1 MSQEKTKAKV
11 LDISLFSRV
20 ISLTKPY
27 KSKFYICVVLSVIL
41 APITMLRPILTGEA
55 INRFIYLKN
64 YQGLIYVSATII
76 FLLIIEFVLRYYF
89 TYKTEWLGLSIIKDL
104 RVTIF
109 KHISKLQMS
118 FFDKTPIGT
127 ATTRTINDLES
138 INEVFGQGS
147 ISILAD
153 LILIV
158 SVFFYMLFY
167 NWKLGLAS
175 LSTLPL
181 FLYAT
186 YVFKEGI
193 KSSFQI
199 VRTEVA
205 RLNAFLQ
212 EHITGVKIIQLF
224 NAYQREF
231 KKFEGINKSHMKAN
245 IDSIWYYSVFFPTV
259 EILST
264 FSVSLMI
271 GTGTFLLLYGKL
283 SLANAGDLATYILLI
298 NMLYRPLRMLAD
310 KFNTLQ
316 MGMVASERVFQVL
329 DTKEFISDTGT
340 IQVKKLKG
348 TVSFDHVSFSYIEN
362 IPVLNDISFSIEAG
376 KTLAI
381 VGATGSGK
389 TSTIGIISRFYEYN
403 GGKVLIDD
411 IPIRDYSLASLRGNM
426 AVVLQDVFLF
436 KGSIYENITLG
447 DSSISLEKVI
457 EASKLLGLHDFI
469 MTLPANY
476 LYEVKERGVTLSVGQ
491 RQLISFIR
499 ALVSDPSIL
508 ILDEATSSVDTNSE
522 ILIQQAIEKLIK
534 GRTSIVIA
542 HRLSTIK
549 HADKIL
555 LFDAGKITEQGSH
568 KELMA
573 LNGHYKKLYDIQYK
587 SIDVLDTINS

>member
-20 ISLTKPY
+20 LSLTKPY
-27 KSKFYICVVLSVIL
+27 KSTFYFCIALSIIL
-41 APITMLRPILTGEA
+41 APITMLRPILTGKA
-55 INRFIYLKN
+55 INSFIYYKN
-64 YQGLIYVSATII
+64 FEGLLII
-76 FLLIIEFVLRYYF
+76 SLIIVGLLIIEFILRYFF
-89 TYKTEWLGLSIIKDL
+89 TYRTEWLGLSIIKDM
-104 RVTIF
+104 RVNIF
-109 KHISKLQMS
+109 RHISHLRLS

-158 SVFFYMLFY
+158 SVMAYMLIY

-175 LSTLPL
+175 MTTLP
-181 FLYAT
+181 FFVYAT
-186 YVFKEGI
+186 YRFKEGI
-193 KSSFQI
+193 KVSFQK
-199 VRTEVA
+199 VRAEVA
-205 RLNAFLQ
+205 RINAFLQ

-224 NAYQREF
+224 NAYDREY
-231 KKFEGINKSHMKAN
+231 KKFDTINQSHLKAN
-245 IDSIWYYSVFFPTV
+245 IDSIWHYAVFFPIV

-264 FSVSLMI
+264 ISVSFMI
-271 GTGTFLLLYGKL
+271 GTGAFLLLYGKID
-283 SLANAGDLATYILLI
+283 LAHAGDLATYIMLI

-316 MGMVASERVFQVL
+316 MGMVASERVFHIM
-329 DTKEFISDTGT
+329 DTQEFIKDNGKIIAT
-340 IQVKKLKG
+340 KLQGK
-348 TVSFDHVSFSYIEN
+348 VSFKNVSFEYIEN
-362 IPVLNDISFSIEAG
+362 VSVLKNISFEIEAG

-403 GGKVLIDD
+403 SGEVLIDD
-411 IPIRDYSLASLRGNM
+411 KNIRDYTLASLRGNM

-447 DSSISLEKVI
+447 DTSISLEKVK
-457 EASKLLGLHDFI
+457 EVSQLLGLHDFI
-469 MTLPANY
+469 MTLPGNY
-476 LYEVKERGVTLSVGQ
+476 MYEVKERGVTLSVGQ
-491 RQLISFIR
+491 RQLISFVR

-508 ILDEATSSVDTNSE
+508 ILDEATSSVDTHSE
-522 ILIQQAIEKLIK
+522 ILIQSAIEKMIK
-534 GRTSIVIA
+534 GRTAIIIA

-555 LFDAGKITEQGSH
+555 VFEQGNIIEQGSH
-568 KELMA
+568 QDLM
-573 LNGHYKKLYDIQYK
+573 LHSGNYKNLYEMQFG
-587 SIDVLDTINS
+587 SLENV